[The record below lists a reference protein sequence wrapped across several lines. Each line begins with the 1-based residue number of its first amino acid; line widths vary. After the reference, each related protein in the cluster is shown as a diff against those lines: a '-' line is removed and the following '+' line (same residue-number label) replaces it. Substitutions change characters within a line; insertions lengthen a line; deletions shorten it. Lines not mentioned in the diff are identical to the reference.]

1 MMKKVIST
9 FLCLMVLGA
18 VQSLPAKIYIYI
30 DAPAT
35 SKFPIAIEPF
45 KNIGG
50 AAGINDVAA
59 TLSSV
64 ISGDLEISGL
74 FRLIDPKTFIASP
87 EDREIAADRIKWDD
101 WSLLGAEALARGGV
115 YQEEKGL
122 RVEAR
127 LYDVVKSSFISGKR
141 YFGEPADARLMAHK
155 FADEIIYQL
164 TGEKGIF
171 QTRIAF
177 ISDRT
182 GRKEAYLI
190 DFDGKNQT
198 QVTSH
203 RSIVLSPA
211 WSPDGKKLLYTSYK
225 MGNPDVYMKDLF
237 QGQETRLSHYR
248 GINLAADWSPDGGKI
263 VLTLSEDNGNSD
275 IYLINPQGE
284 KLKRLTKEWANDVSP
299 CWSPD
304 GREIAFVSNRAGN
317 PQIYIMDVQSE
328 KVRRLTFSG
337 SYNTSPAWS
346 PRGDQIAYA
355 SMTGSTF
362 SICTISTAGGIP
374 RQLTDAGSCESPAW
388 SPDGRH
394 LAFSSN
400 RSGKKKIFI
409 MLADGSGIR
418 PVTGGQGNDTNPS
431 WSPYIDYR

>member
-1 MMKKVIST
+1 MMKKIIAT
-9 FLCLMVLGA
+9 CLCLVVLGS
-18 VQSLPAKIYIYI
+18 VHSLPAKIYIYI
-30 DAPAT
+30 DAPAG
-35 SKFPIAIEPF
+35 SRFPIAIEPF
-45 KNIGG
+45 GNMSG
-50 AAGINDVAA
+50 APGISDVAA
-59 TLSSV
+59 TISSV

-74 FRLIDPKTFIASP
+74 FRLIDPKTFIANP
-87 EDREIAADRIKWDD
+87 VDKEVTADRIKWDD

-127 LYDVVKSSFISGKR
+127 LYDVVKGSFIAGKR
-141 YFGEPADARLMAHK
+141 YFGEAADARLMAHK

-177 ISDRT
+177 ISNRT
-182 GRKEAYLI
+182 GRKEVYLI

-225 MGNPDVYMKDLF
+225 SGNPDVYMKDLF
-237 QGQETRLSHYR
+237 AGQETRISHYR

-275 IYLINPQGE
+275 IYLITPQGE
-284 KLKRLTKEWANDVSP
+284 KLRRLTKEWSNDVSP
-299 CWSPD
+299 CWSPN

-317 PQIYIMDVQSE
+317 PQIYILDLQTE
-328 KVRRLTFSG
+328 KVRRLTFAG

-346 PRGDQIAYA
+346 PRGDRIAYA
-355 SMTGSTF
+355 SMAGSTF
-362 SICTISTAGGIP
+362 SICTINADGSDP

-388 SPDGRH
+388 SPDGRQVV
-394 LAFSSN
+394 FSSS

-409 MLADGSGIR
+409 MLADGSGVR
-418 PVTGGQGNDTNPS
+418 QVTGGEGNDTNPS

>member
-1 MMKKVIST
+1 MKKIIA
-9 FLCLMVLGA
+9 LCMCMVMLGA
-18 VQSLPAKIYIYI
+18 ARVLPAKIYIYI

-45 KNIGG
+45 RNMSG
-50 AAGINDVAA
+50 APGINNVASS
-59 TLSSV
+59 LSTV

-74 FRLIDPKTFIASP
+74 FRLIDPKTFIANP
-87 EDREIAADRIKWDD
+87 ADQDIAGDRIKWDD

-127 LYDVVKSSFISGKR
+127 LYDVVRGSFLSGKR
-141 YFGEPADARLMAHK
+141 YFGEPGDARLMGHK

-164 TGEKGIF
+164 TGQKGIF

-177 ISDRT
+177 ISDRS
-182 GRKEAYLI
+182 GRKEAYLV

-225 MGNPDVYMKDLF
+225 SGNPDVYLRDLF
-237 QGQETRLSHYR
+237 QGQETKISHYR
-248 GINLAADWSPDGGKI
+248 GINLAPDWSPDGGKI

-275 IYLINPQGE
+275 IYLISPQGE

-317 PQIYIMDVQSE
+317 PQIYIMDMSTEQ
-328 KVRRLTFSG
+328 VRRLTFAG
-337 SYNTSPAWS
+337 NYNTSPAWS
-346 PRGDQIAYA
+346 PRGDRIAYA
-355 SMTGSTF
+355 SMAGSAF
-362 SICTISTAGGIP
+362 SICTINTDGSNP
-374 RQLTDAGSCESPAW
+374 RQLTDSGSCESPAW

-394 LAFSSN
+394 IAFSSS
-400 RSGKKKIFI
+400 RTGKKKIHI
-409 MLADGSGIR
+409 MLADGSSAR
-418 PVTGGQGNDTNPS
+418 QVTGGEGNDTNPS

>member
-1 MMKKVIST
+1 MKKIIAVC
-9 FLCLMVLGA
+9 LCIMALGA
-18 VQSLPAKIYIYI
+18 VRSLPAKIYIYI

-35 SKFPIAIEPF
+35 AKFPVAIEPF
-45 KNIGG
+45 KNMSG
-50 AAGINDVAA
+50 ASGITGIAA

-64 ISGDLEISGL
+64 ISSDLEVSGL
-74 FRLIDPKTFIASP
+74 FRLIDPKTFIANP
-87 EDREIAADRIKWDD
+87 DDRDITGDRIKWDD

-115 YQEEKGL
+115 YQDEKGL

-127 LYDVVKSSFISGKR
+127 LYDVVKGSFLSGKR
-141 YFGEPADARLMAHK
+141 YFGEAGDARLMGHK

-164 TGEKGIF
+164 TGQKGIF

-177 ISDRT
+177 VSDRT
-182 GRKEAYLI
+182 GRKEAYMV
-190 DFDGKNQT
+190 DFDGKNQN
-198 QVTSH
+198 QVTGH

-211 WSPDGKKLLYTSYK
+211 WSPDGKKLLFTSYK
-225 MGNPDVYMKDLF
+225 SGNPDVYMRDLF
-237 QGQETRLSHYR
+237 HGQETKISHYR
-248 GINLAADWSPDGGKI
+248 GINLAPDWSPDGGKI

-275 IYLINPQGE
+275 IYLITPQGE

-317 PQIYIMDVQSE
+317 PQIYIMDVQTE

-337 SYNTSPAWS
+337 NYNTSPAWS
-346 PRGDQIAYA
+346 PRGDRIAYA
-355 SMTGSTF
+355 SMAGSTF
-362 SICTISTAGGIP
+362 SVCTINTDGTGP
-374 RQLTDAGSCESPAW
+374 RQLTDAGSCESPSW

-394 LAFSSN
+394 IAFSSN
-400 RSGKKKIFI
+400 RSGKKKIHI
-409 MLADGSGIR
+409 MLADGSSVR
-418 PVTGGQGNDTNPS
+418 QVTGGEGNDTNPS

>member
-1 MMKKVIST
+1 MKKTIVT
-9 FLCLMVLGA
+9 CLLLLALGA
-18 VQSLPAKIYIYI
+18 FSSPAAKIYIYI

-45 KNIGG
+45 KNMGG
-50 AAGINDVAA
+50 AAGLSDVAK
-59 TLSSV
+59 TISSV

-74 FRLIDPKTFIASP
+74 FRLIDPKTFIATP
-87 EDREIAADRIKWDD
+87 DDKEITADRIRWDD

-115 YQEEKGL
+115 YQEATNL

-127 LYDVVKSSFISGKR
+127 LYDVVKGSFITGKR
-141 YFGEPADARLMAHK
+141 YFGEPGDARLMGHK

-225 MGNPDVYMKDLF
+225 SGNPDVYMKDLF
-237 QGQETRLSHYR
+237 QGQEVKISHYR

-275 IYLINPQGE
+275 IYLISPQGE
-284 KLKRLTKEWANDVSP
+284 KLRRLTKEWSNEVSP

-317 PQIYIMDVQSE
+317 PQIYIMDLQSE
-328 KVRRLTFSG
+328 KVRRITFAG
-337 SYNTSPAWS
+337 NYNTSPAWS
-346 PRGDQIAYA
+346 PRGDKIAYA
-355 SMTGSTF
+355 SMAGSTF
-362 SICTISTAGGIP
+362 SICAINADGSNP

-394 LAFSSN
+394 IAFSSN
-400 RSGKKKIFI
+400 RYGKKKIFI
-409 MLADGSGIR
+409 MLADGSGVR
-418 PVTGGQGNDTNPS
+418 QVTGGEGNDTNPS

>member
-1 MMKKVIST
+1 MKKIIT
-9 FLCLMVLGA
+9 LCMCLSMLGA
-18 VQSLPAKIYIYI
+18 ARSLPAKIYIYI

-35 SKFPIAIEPF
+35 SKFPVAIEPF
-45 KNIGG
+45 KNMSG
-50 AAGINDVAA
+50 APGVNDVAS
-59 TLSSV
+59 TLSTV

-74 FRLIDPKTFIASP
+74 FRLIDPKTFIANP
-87 EDREIAADRIKWDD
+87 ADQDIAGDRIKWDD

-127 LYDVVKSSFISGKR
+127 LYDVVRGSFLSGKR
-141 YFGEPADARLMAHK
+141 YFGEAGDARLMGHK

-164 TGEKGIF
+164 TGQKGIF
-171 QTRIAF
+171 QTKIAF
-177 ISDRT
+177 VSDRT
-182 GRKEAYLI
+182 GRKEAYLV

-225 MGNPDVYMKDLF
+225 SGNPDVYLRDLF
-237 QGQETRLSHYR
+237 QGQETKMSHYR
-248 GINLAADWSPDGGKI
+248 GINLAPDWSPDGGKI

-275 IYLINPQGE
+275 LYLISPQGE

-317 PQIYIMDVQSE
+317 PQIYIMEVSTE
-328 KVRRLTFSG
+328 KVRRLTFAG
-337 SYNTSPAWS
+337 GYNTSPAWS
-346 PRGDQIAYA
+346 PRGDRIAYA
-355 SMTGSTF
+355 SMAGSAF
-362 SICTISTAGGIP
+362 SICTINTDGSNP
-374 RQLTDAGSCESPAW
+374 RQLTDAGSCESPSW

-394 LAFSSN
+394 IAFSSS
-400 RSGKKKIFI
+400 RAGKKKIYT
-409 MLADGSGIR
+409 MLADGSGVR
-418 PVTGGQGNDTNPS
+418 PVTGGEGNDTNPS